1 MKNYIFIICLAG
13 VGVGISGCASSPEM
27 SGKIKDEVEIADS
40 SSSDSDS
47 SGGVSS
53 SYPRVADDQE
63 AISDERVSDSL
74 LKKRLVYFDY
84 DKSAV
89 SEDYLA
95 ILEAHADFLVRSP
108 NKSLALEGNTD
119 DRGSNE
125 YNLSLGQRR
134 ADAVR
139 DVMLANGVSEAQIET
154 LSFGEESPV
163 ALGQTEAAWAENRRV
178 EIRYHDE

>member
-53 SYPRVADDQE
+53 SYPQVAADQE

-95 ILEAHADFLVRSP
+95 ILEAHARF
-108 NKSLALEGNTD
+108 
-119 DRGSNE
+119 
-125 YNLSLGQRR
+125 
-134 ADAVR
+134 
-139 DVMLANGVSEAQIET
+139 
-154 LSFGEESPV
+154 FG
-163 ALGQTEAAWAENRRV
+163 A
-178 EIRYHDE
+178 

>member
-13 VGVGISGCASSPEM
+13 VAVGISGCATSPEL
-27 SGKIKDEVEIADS
+27 SGKIKDEVEVVDS
-40 SSSDSDS
+40 SVSDSDT

-53 SYPRVADDQE
+53 YPQVADDQE

-74 LKKRLVYFDY
+74 LKKRLIYFDY

-89 SEDYLA
+89 SEEYLA
-95 ILEAHADFLVRSP
+95 IIESHADFLVRNP
-108 NKSLALEGNTD
+108 NRSLALEGNTD

-134 ADAVR
+134 ADAVL

>member
-1 MKNYIFIICLAG
+1 M
-13 VGVGISGCASSPEM
+13 
-27 SGKIKDEVEIADS
+27 
-40 SSSDSDS
+40 
-47 SGGVSS
+47 
-53 SYPRVADDQE
+53 
-63 AISDERVSDSL
+63 
-74 LKKRLVYFDY
+74 
-84 DKSAV
+84 
-89 SEDYLA
+89 A

-154 LSFGEESPV
+154 LSFGEEAPV

>member
-1 MKNYIFIICLAG
+1 MCFLSRNVGKN
-13 VGVGISGCASSPEM
+13 
-27 SGKIKDEVEIADS
+27 KDEVEIADS

-53 SYPRVADDQE
+53 SYPQVAADQE

-74 LKKRLVYFDY
+74 LKNDWFIDY

-154 LSFGEESPV
+154 LSFGEEAPV

>member
-27 SGKIKDEVEIADS
+27 SGKIKDEVEIADF

-53 SYPRVADDQE
+53 SYPQVAADQE

-125 YNLSLGQRR
+125 YNLSLG
-134 ADAVR
+134 
-139 DVMLANGVSEAQIET
+139 
-154 LSFGEESPV
+154 
-163 ALGQTEAAWAENRRV
+163 
-178 EIRYHDE
+178 